1 MAAYQA
7 LGQFIATFAEPIV
20 AGFKITEQG
29 LKKCPIASI
38 TNKDTDNGRDCD
50 TKISEDPVKPDAN
63 IDKDATQTEERYSF
77 IFCDLP

>member
-29 LKKCPIASI
+29 LKKCPVAPI
-38 TNKDTDNGRDCD
+38 TNKDIDDGRDHD
-50 TKISEDPVKPDAN
+50 TKKSEDLVKPDAN
-63 IDKDATQTEERYSF
+63 IDKDAAQSEERYSF